1 MSKTPENTEPA
12 AVDETAVSDD
22 ELDLGARPMPP
33 FVRRGLI
40 RVQGGMVYL
49 KAAHRVLWMRD
60 EHADWSITTE
70 IVHADWTSQFVVM
83 KATVYDGEGKTVA
96 TAHYEKKGGN
106 TPFLRTA
113 ETGAIS
119 RALGLCGYGTQF
131 GDFDEDASDIA
142 DSPQGRETAR
152 PQQQSNRPQQAQ
164 GAPPKQQALKPQQ
177 AEERDPNAIATAEQV
192 KAIQNICKGQ
202 GWDANQTAIDWYKT
216 PLTELNTGQASKM
229 IKDLNA
235 SIKAAA

>member
-1 MSKTPENTEPA
+1 MSDTNTTPETA
-12 AVDETAVSDD
+12 ETPVTDD

-60 EHADWSITTE
+60 EHADWSIQTE
-70 IVHADWTSQFVVM
+70 IVHADWNSQFVVM

-152 PQQQSNRPQQAQ
+152 PQQNRAPQAQSAARPQQSPK
-164 GAPPKQQALKPQQ
+164 PPK
-177 AEERDPNAIATAEQV
+177 AEERDPNEIATAEQI
-192 KAIQNICKGQ
+192 KAINNICKGQ
-202 GWDANQTAIDWYKT
+202 GWDADQTATDWYKKA
-216 PLTELNTGQASKM
+216 LTELTTGEASKM
-229 IKDLNA
+229 IRDLNA
-235 SIKAAA
+235 SIKAGAQ